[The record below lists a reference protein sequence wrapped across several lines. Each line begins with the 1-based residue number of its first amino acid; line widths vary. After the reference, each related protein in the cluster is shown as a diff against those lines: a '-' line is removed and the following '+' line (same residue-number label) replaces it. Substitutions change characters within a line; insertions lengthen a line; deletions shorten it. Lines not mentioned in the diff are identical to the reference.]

1 MLTAILRASSLVSNF
16 AAVADAAERQAIE
29 QKMRDDGRL

>member
-1 MLTAILRASSLVSNF
+1 MRHSPRRRASSLVSSL
-16 AAVADAAERQAIE
+16 AAERQAIE